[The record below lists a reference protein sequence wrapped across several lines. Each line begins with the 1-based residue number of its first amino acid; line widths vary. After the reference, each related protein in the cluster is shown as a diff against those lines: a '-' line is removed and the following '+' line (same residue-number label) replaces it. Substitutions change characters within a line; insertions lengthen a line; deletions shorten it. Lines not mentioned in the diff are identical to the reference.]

1 MINPVHYRPSK
12 QAQMMITLI
21 NDHRYN
27 SDTLSRDS
35 GERRF
40 HMGTRHGLNLAFRA
54 LVELET
60 GITDPDDLD
69 GLCGD
74 LLQDDLADGRSG

>member
-1 MINPVHYRPSK
+1 MIDASKYRPSK
-12 QAQMMITLI
+12 QVRTLVTMI
-21 NDHRYN
+21 NEHRYN
-27 SDTLSRDS
+27 SDTLSEDS

-60 GITDPDDLD
+60 GITEPDDLD
-69 GLCGD
+69 GLC
-74 LLQDDLADGRSG
+74 DDLIEDAQANRHLW